1 MNNKRIENLTY
12 LRGIA
17 TLVVMLFH
25 VTTIYDDKY
34 LGGIFTPGWS
44 GVEMFFVLSGFLMIY
59 TYNQSTTVGD
69 FILKRVKRIV
79 PAYWIYTLTIFIVQ
93 YLLLKFSDFLFVG
106 WAYQEGMSLK
116 EMIPNLLKALFL
128 IPVNKSFLLPTAWT
142 LSYEVL
148 FYLLCLV
155 LICRGKKTFYL
166 TMSIWSIGSVI
177 NIAIGFSNEWISFV
191 FSQYSLEFV
200 MGILVAELVI
210 NDKLGKIAGY
220 VATLIGT
227 ILICVSWLMTIT
239 SCIDTQLFRL
249 YVFGIPSAI
258 LLYGLCALELKATN
272 KIKWKD
278 GLIKRFIRFIA
289 KISYSLYLMHYVIAW
304 IIYRLLFETV
314 NNISE
319 FASRIPITIVI
330 LMVVII
336 VICTSWILN
345 AFVEEKNYKM
355 HVA

>member
-1 MNNKRIENLTY
+1 
-12 LRGIA
+12 
-17 TLVVMLFH
+17 
-25 VTTIYDDKY
+25 
-34 LGGIFTPGWS
+34 
-44 GVEMFFVLSGFLMIY
+44 
-59 TYNQSTTVGD
+59 
-69 FILKRVKRIV
+69 
-79 PAYWIYTLTIFIVQ
+79 
-93 YLLLKFSDFLFVG
+93 
-106 WAYQEGMSLK
+106 
-116 EMIPNLLKALFL
+116 
-128 IPVNKSFLLPTAWT
+128 
-142 LSYEVL
+142 
-148 FYLLCLV
+148 
-155 LICRGKKTFYL
+155 
-166 TMSIWSIGSVI
+166 MSIWSIGSVI

-355 HVA
+355 HVV